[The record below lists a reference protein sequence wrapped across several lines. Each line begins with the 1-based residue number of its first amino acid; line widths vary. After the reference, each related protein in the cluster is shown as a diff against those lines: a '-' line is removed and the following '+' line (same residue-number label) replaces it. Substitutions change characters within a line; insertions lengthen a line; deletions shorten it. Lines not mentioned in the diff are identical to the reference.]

1 MKAVRDWWRCQLA
14 QRGYE
19 PDLIERLL
27 AEYEARSGDGCVA
40 SDACHEKAC
49 PNSLWSCA
57 GRLRLAVNG
66 GVVHFGVSVSCQI
79 CIVRRRLRLMRRSVS
94 KPAKD
99 QARRHQPAVAPA
111 PFLL

>member
-1 MKAVRDWWRCQLA
+1 MRSSKRAKTSVVENWPRLTSKRLSAVREMGVW
-14 QRGYE
+14 
-19 PDLIERLL
+19 LL
-27 AEYEARSGDGCVA
+27 MHATQ
-40 SDACHEKAC
+40 KAC

-57 GRLRLAVNG
+57 GQLRLAVNG

-79 CIVRRRLRLMRRSVS
+79 CIVRRRLRLMRRSVP